1 MANPLGLYHDGD
13 LRRIYEVPEDSSFIV
28 DGDGYR
34 IYTPDD
40 IPSADTEV
48 IISTTSFWSRF
59 VDFRA
64 LEEWSTVA
72 YDRTGGAFR
81 FQNEFGVDVFQT
93 FDLRLKN
100 GWEVVPADYPHR
112 FTVFGNLFASTDTGR
127 DFDIERITANGV
139 SPRVFFSDSLQTAGI
154 DSFLITR
161 IMKLL
166 EADEVL
172 MPNLARLLDRETKE
186 VLLEKNITGGG
197 ITETIEIEDA

>member
-13 LRRIYEVPEDSSFIV
+13 LRRIYEVPENSSFVV
-28 DGDGYR
+28 DGGGYR

-40 IPSADTEV
+40 IPSADTDV

-59 VDFRA
+59 VDFHSA
-64 LEEWSTVA
+64 NLWSTIA
-72 YDRTGGAFR
+72 YTKQGGGFR

-93 FDLRLKN
+93 FDLRLQN
-100 GWEVVPADYPHR
+100 GWEIVPANYPHR
-112 FTVFGNLFASTDTGR
+112 FTVFGNLFGDITTGE
-127 DFDIERITANGV
+127 DFDTDRITADNV

-166 EADEVL
+166 EANEEL
-172 MPNLARLLDRETKE
+172 TPNLARLRDRDTNEI
-186 VLLEKNITGGG
+186 LLEKIVTGGG
-197 ITETIEIEDA
+197 ITETITIEDA